1 MKAKM
6 FIILLAVVVF
16 TACKK
21 EETVVLTQDENIPEV
36 AEQLLGMTY
45 ENAMQYLEKQ
55 RFAFGVLA
63 DNGVE
68 YGFSRDLTLKEFS
81 YDATELLVC
90 AIRNDTV
97 IHVYATHRSQTRK
110 SASDLYGKWSHYT
123 AQSTFSKVE
132 QWTGSLSVDISEDE
146 IFGNTIESYAYNEGT
161 LIDEQLK
168 QTETDYKNGII
179 SKEEYEELKEMFSS
193 RKRSVFRSDLRRY
206 ADKDML
212 ESAYEYYRN
221 SDASGQ
227 PKETSIELYMN
238 NGGKIEVRYETQNFI
253 TRCEERF

>member
-1 MKAKM
+1 M

-68 YGFSRDLTLKEFS
+68 YGFSRDLTLTEFS

-97 IHVYATHRSQTRK
+97 IHVYATHSSQTRK

-123 AQSTFSKVE
+123 AQSTFSAIE
-132 QWTGSLSVDISEDE
+132 LWQGSISIEISEDPM
-146 IFGNTIESYAYNEGT
+146 FGNPIESYSYHEGS

-168 QTETDYKNGII
+168 QAETEYKNGTIT
-179 SKEEYEELKEMFSS
+179 KEEYEEIRDIYSQK
-193 RKRSVFRSDLRRY
+193 KRNVFWSDYQRY
-206 ADKDML
+206 ADKDVL
-212 ESAYEYYRN
+212 DSAHEHYTN
-221 SDASGQ
+221 SEATGH
-227 PKETSIELYMN
+227 PKETSIALYMN

-253 TRCEERF
+253 TRWVSPERF